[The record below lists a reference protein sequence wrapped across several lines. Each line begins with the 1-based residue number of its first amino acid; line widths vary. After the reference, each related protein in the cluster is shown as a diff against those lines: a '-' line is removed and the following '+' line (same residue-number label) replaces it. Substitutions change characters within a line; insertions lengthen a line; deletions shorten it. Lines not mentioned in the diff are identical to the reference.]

1 MENIEKV
8 VGEALEK
15 SLPEIVDAVTE
26 KKFAQLMEKSNSEI
40 EEIKTELKKFS
51 LAQKT
56 WNATVAKAFKE
67 TAMVSI
73 IKDVFQNN
81 VTTENGFNEVAEKHL
96 KAMNE
101 GTSTEGAEFVFD
113 QFESDILRVINDFNV
128 VNSVRLYT
136 LAKGDKIRLPKAVQG
151 ITTTF
156 KWEAVDYGNPTKP
169 VTSQI
174 IINIAKA
181 TTMTSMTEELL
192 DDTMTTPDLYNLIV
206 EFIGESQAEFLE
218 DKILNGVIN
227 EDSTIEGLLVN
238 SDVNEITLPAT
249 KTVWDIDDDTLVEA
263 IMKIAKKFK
272 RRAWSMK
279 WVMSQ
284 YTLGKLMQLKTTD
297 GSFLYPTLREVTPR
311 LWGYEVVVS
320 DKAPVQDA
328 TEDVADATSILFGDM
343 RYFILVRRK
352 GLTLERGYRDGDWQ
366 ADIQSVKSNTRVWG
380 KVSFWEAFVKI
391 TNGAS
396 S

>member
-8 VGEALEK
+8 VGDALEK

-26 KKFAQLMEKSNSEI
+26 KKFAQLMEKSASEI

-81 VTTENGFNEVAEKHL
+81 ITTEKGFNEVAEKHL

-101 GTSTEGAEFVFD
+101 WTATEWAEFVFD

-128 VNSVRLYT
+128 VNSVKLYT
-136 LAKGDKIRLPKAVQG
+136 LAKGDKITFPKAVQG

-156 KWEAVDYGNPTKP
+156 KWEKVDYGNPTKP
-169 VTSQI
+169 VTSEI
-174 IINIAKA
+174 VINIAKA

-218 DKILNGVIN
+218 DKILNGTLWAN
-227 EDSTIEGLLVN
+227 STIEGLLVN
-238 SDVNEITLPAT
+238 AQVNEVTLPAT
-249 KTVWDIDDDTLVEA
+249 KTVWDIDDDVLVEA

-272 RRAWSMK
+272 RRASSMK

-297 GSFLYPTLREVTPR
+297 GSFLYPTLRETTPR

-320 DKAPVQDA
+320 DKAPVQDS
-328 TEDVADATSILFGDM
+328 TEDIAGATSILFGDM
-343 RYFILVRRK
+343 TYFTLVRRK
-352 GLTLERGYRDGDWQ
+352 GLTLERGYRTGDWQ
-366 ADIQSVKSNTRVWG
+366 ADIQSVKSNTRVGW
-380 KVSFWEAFVKI
+380 KVSFGEAFVKI
-391 TNGAS
+391 TNGAAS
-396 S
+396 